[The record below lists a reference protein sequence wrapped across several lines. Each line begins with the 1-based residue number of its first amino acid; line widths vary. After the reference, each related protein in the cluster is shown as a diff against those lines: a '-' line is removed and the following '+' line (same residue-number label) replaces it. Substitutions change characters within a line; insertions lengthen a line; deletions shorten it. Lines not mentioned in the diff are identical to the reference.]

1 MALFILILVVLVI
14 AFFVWAPWS
23 RATYF
28 EKKISVQYSKW
39 EGPMGGCGQCVYIYI
54 KEIGTYH
61 VKVVYNKNT
70 TDVKEKITIE
80 EDYIIDQETID
91 TAGNTVLRVIDIDDD
106 VTFVTVDINNE
117 KLTESHTLRIGGLG
131 A

>member
-1 MALFILILVVLVI
+1 MALLILVLVILVI

-70 TDVKEKITIE
+70 TDIKEKITIE

-91 TAGNTVLRVIDIDDD
+91 AADNTVLRVIDIDDN
-106 VTFVTVDINNE
+106 VTFVTVDIRNDSIA
-117 KLTESHTLRIGGLG
+117 ESHTLRIGGLG